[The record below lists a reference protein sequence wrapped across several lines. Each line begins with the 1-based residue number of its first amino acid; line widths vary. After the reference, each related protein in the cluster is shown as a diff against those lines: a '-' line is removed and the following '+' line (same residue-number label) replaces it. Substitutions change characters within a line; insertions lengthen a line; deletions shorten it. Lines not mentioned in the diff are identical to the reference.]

1 MTLLHGFIF
10 AFIQYFHGTILRE
23 KSCVKP
29 RGEAGGGGGGW
40 GMGCSRNIKTRYGHK
55 GRVLSIEDRRR
66 DSNLQFS

>member
-29 RGEAGGGGGGW
+29 RGEAGGGVGVGDGVFKEYKNAVW
-40 GMGCSRNIKTRYGHK
+40 P
-55 GRVLSIEDRRR
+55 
-66 DSNLQFS
+66 